1 MPGTEFRAEVRAHD
15 STGVIDLH
23 GEINLGADQALLAA
37 YDTAVRDDPRT
48 VVLNFAQ
55 VDYINSTGI
64 ALIVGLLAKARKE
77 HRTVRAFGLSEHYR
91 QIFAITRLS
100 DFMGIYADE
109 DSAVSAAVST

>member
-1 MPGTEFRAEVRAHD
+1 M
-15 STGVIDLH
+15 IDLR
-23 GEINLGADQALLAA
+23 GEINLGADQALSGRLRAA
-37 YDTAVRDDPRT
+37 SPRSDPRT
-48 VVLNFAQ
+48 VVLNFAD

-64 ALIVGLLAKARKE
+64 ALIVGLLARARKE

-109 DSAVSAAVST
+109 DSAVTATVST